1 MKRKIIFL
9 ISLGV
14 IILLFFLLPN
24 SKKDNTIVPKNESKL
39 RIISLGPYVTEN
51 LFLLGMDKNIIGLT
65 IHDLP
70 ERKKRKEIIGT
81 LIAPN
86 IEKILTLKPD
96 IVIGAKEGNKP
107 ETIYELQK
115 LGIRTL
121 TLKELYS
128 FDDINNN
135 FLALGEILNV
145 KKIAENI
152 ISRNLTELN
161 QILDKPEEE
170 KKKKVFFILGF
181 NPLITTGRNTYINEM
196 ISFAGGE
203 NIFKD
208 IEKKWFTCSFE
219 EVVRR
224 NPDVILFIGM
234 DKDTNFFDNR
244 LSEIGGIKESSCYEM
259 EDTVI
264 GSPTPET
271 FVNSVKKLNELF
283 YKLP

>member
-181 NPLITTGRNTYINEM
+181 NPLITT
-196 ISFAGGE
+196 
-203 NIFKD
+203 
-208 IEKKWFTCSFE
+208 
-219 EVVRR
+219 
-224 NPDVILFIGM
+224 
-234 DKDTNFFDNR
+234 
-244 LSEIGGIKESSCYEM
+244 EIGRAY
-259 EDTVI
+259 V
-264 GSPTPET
+264 
-271 FVNSVKKLNELF
+271 
-283 YKLP
+283 